1 MCVCAVLGPLRRLI
15 LYGRNDKRE
24 GEAYCAILFYRP
36 IHNKAV
42 QAAIQSEATVVVLY
56 FLRRV
61 LRPDAAAGCSP

>member
-1 MCVCAVLGPLRRLI
+1 MCVCAVLAPLRRLI

-42 QAAIQSEATVVVLY
+42 QAAIQSEATV
-56 FLRRV
+56 
-61 LRPDAAAGCSP
+61 A